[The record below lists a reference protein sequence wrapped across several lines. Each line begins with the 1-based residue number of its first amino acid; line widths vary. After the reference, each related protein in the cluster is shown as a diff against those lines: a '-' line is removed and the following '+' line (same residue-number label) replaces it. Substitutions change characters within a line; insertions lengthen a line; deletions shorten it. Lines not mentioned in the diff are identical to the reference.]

1 MDIEVN
7 VRIKTSI
14 DVGDECECSID
25 TPLKKMIL
33 EQQMAKE
40 FKDAFNKAYVESN
53 ILSRVEHTAVK
64 ILQNP
69 NVIESKQMTKISG
82 HDVPVEELQSD
93 IAFIFNCMTAY
104 GRQKQEERT
113 LQRIAIIVDAIAGG
127 ADIRLTYAD
136 YKYIGK
142 LKEKYER
149 IREDSKNGNQKES

>member
-1 MDIEVN
+1 MDIEVI
-7 VRIKTSI
+7 VRIKTHI
-14 DVGDECECSID
+14 DVGDEYECSMD

-40 FKDAFNKAYVESN
+40 FKDVFNKSYEENKV
-53 ILSRVEHTAVK
+53 LSRVEHTAVK

-69 NVIESKQMTKISG
+69 YSIEKKQTTKISG

-93 IAFIFNCMTAY
+93 ISFIFNCMYAY
-104 GRQKQEERT
+104 GRQKQEERK
-113 LQRIAIIVDAIAGG
+113 LQRIAIIVDTIAGG
-127 ADIRLTYAD
+127 ADIRLPYAD

-149 IREDSKNGNQKES
+149 IKEDSQNGNQKES